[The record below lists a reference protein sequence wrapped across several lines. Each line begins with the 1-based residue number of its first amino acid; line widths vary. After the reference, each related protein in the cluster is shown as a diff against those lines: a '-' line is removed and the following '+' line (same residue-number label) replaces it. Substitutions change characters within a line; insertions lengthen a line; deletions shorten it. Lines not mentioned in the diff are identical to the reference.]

1 MKRDVKENMYE
12 SLAKKYGMSIEQ
24 AKASTDNVVQIAK
37 TVGLDYKMDTI
48 ILTNTFDAH
57 RLAMFAKKNG
67 LMNEMTERLL
77 HAYFTES
84 KHIGDH
90 ETLADL
96 AEEVGLDRG
105 EVMEMLASDDFSNEV
120 REDQQLARQFG
131 ISSVP
136 FFIINRK
143 YALSGAQPTDTFV
156 QALQKVLE
164 EEEK

>member
-24 AKASTDNVVQIAK
+24 AKASTDNVVQMAK

>member
-1 MKRDVKENMYE
+1 
-12 SLAKKYGMSIEQ
+12 
-24 AKASTDNVVQIAK
+24 
-37 TVGLDYKMDTI
+37 
-48 ILTNTFDAH
+48 
-57 RLAMFAKKNG
+57 
-67 LMNEMTERLL
+67 MNEMTERLL